1 MFIDKGLCDFSNFVV
16 RGTILDMTV
25 CGEIRS
31 STKMSTDD
39 FHKLKVGRGYERL

>member
-1 MFIDKGLCDFSNFVV
+1 MFIDKGLCDFRNFVV

-39 FHKLKVGRGYERL
+39 FHKLKVGCG